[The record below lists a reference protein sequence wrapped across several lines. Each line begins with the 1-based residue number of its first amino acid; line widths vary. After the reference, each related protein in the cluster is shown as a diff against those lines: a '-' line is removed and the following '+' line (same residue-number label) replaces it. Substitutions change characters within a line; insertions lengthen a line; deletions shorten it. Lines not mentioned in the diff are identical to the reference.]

1 MDRKEIKELAKSKI
15 KGNLWNLLWPALVI
29 GLVEGILSTIFTP
42 KGMTTVNYTSLETT
56 ATTQI
61 PAGNAIILLIIGI
74 IFGIA
79 TIAYKKYV
87 LNFTRDGKCDFNDI
101 INCMKEKWL
110 NILLTEVLVG
120 ILVFLASL
128 LFVIPGIILA
138 FAYSMV
144 TYLVID
150 TNLSATD
157 SMKKSREMM
166 KGYKMDYFV
175 FCLSFIG
182 WCLLIPFTLGLILI
196 WLAPY
201 MEVAEAIYYDKL
213 KELKKVN

>member
-1 MDRKEIKELAKSKI
+1 
-15 KGNLWNLLWPALVI
+15 
-29 GLVEGILSTIFTP
+29 
-42 KGMTTVNYTSLETT
+42 
-56 ATTQI
+56 
-61 PAGNAIILLIIGI
+61 
-74 IFGIA
+74 
-79 TIAYKKYV
+79 
-87 LNFTRDGKCDFNDI
+87 
-101 INCMKEKWL
+101 MKEKWL
-110 NILLTEVLVG
+110 NILLSEILVG

-128 LFVIPGIILA
+128 LFVIPGIILT

-182 WCLLIPFTLGLILI
+182 WGFLVPFTLGLLLI

-201 MEVAEAIYYDKL
+201 MAVAEAIYYDKL
-213 KELKKVN
+213 KELKKIN

>member
-15 KGNLWNLLWPALVI
+15 KGNLWNLLWPVLAI
-29 GLVEGILSTIFTP
+29 GAAEGILSTIFTP
-42 KGMTTVNYTSLETT
+42 KGMATVDYTNLEAT
-56 ATTQI
+56 ASMPQM
-61 PAGNAIILLIIGI
+61 PVGNAIILLLIGI

-87 LNFTRDGKCDFNDI
+87 LNFVRNGKCDFKDI
-101 INCMKEKWL
+101 LDCMKEKWL
-110 NILLTEVLVG
+110 NILLSEILVG

-128 LFVIPGIILA
+128 LFVIPGIILT

-182 WCLLIPFTLGLILI
+182 WGLLVPFTLGLLLI

-213 KELKKVN
+213 KELKK